1 MTCDRYL
8 SNSNS
13 PIVPPGID
21 SAGFQRQI
29 TLIRYAS
36 TQAWIL
42 TDAVIASHGS
52 EPQLDAFARFA
63 HNLHPFMVYP
73 LAPTLS
79 DIDFM
84 RISKITAI
92 AFICL
97 FLSACVSSMLIGN
110 KLQSKLMWSFL
121 KPLVGFDPNEVNL
134 FEAPIIKDRMT
145 ALLGD
150 KYEPTMK
157 LLRTAQEIQ
166 QEGALFYVASRFA
179 PAQVQAITD
188 KAGMVWNADTN
199 QMAVMVIKDGVP
211 EIFSEQIEGA
221 KEKITP
227 VLPKELQTAYDKA
240 HAVKEIL
247 DEKQKALEK
256 AQDIMENPIEATT
269 EAVRKKVDSSIQEQ
283 KDAVQQQVDEK
294 IQEATPLIDQ
304 DQLDLEE
311 ALKKE
316 AESGEN

>member
-1 MTCDRYL
+1 
-8 SNSNS
+8 
-13 PIVPPGID
+13 
-21 SAGFQRQI
+21 
-29 TLIRYAS
+29 
-36 TQAWIL
+36 
-42 TDAVIASHGS
+42 
-52 EPQLDAFARFA
+52 
-63 HNLHPFMVYP
+63 MVYP

-84 RISKITAI
+84 RISKITGI
-92 AFICL
+92 ALICL

-227 VLPKELQTAYDKA
+227 VLPQELQTAYDKA
-240 HAVKEIL
+240 QAVKEVL

-256 AQDIMENPIEATT
+256 AQDIIENPIEATT
-269 EAVRKKVDSSIQEQ
+269 EAVRKKVDSRIQEQ

-316 AESGEN
+316 AEGVEN

>member
-1 MTCDRYL
+1 
-8 SNSNS
+8 
-13 PIVPPGID
+13 
-21 SAGFQRQI
+21 
-29 TLIRYAS
+29 
-36 TQAWIL
+36 
-42 TDAVIASHGS
+42 
-52 EPQLDAFARFA
+52 
-63 HNLHPFMVYP
+63 
-73 LAPTLS
+73 
-79 DIDFM
+79 M
-84 RISKITAI
+84 RITKIATI

-134 FEAPIIKDRMT
+134 FETPMIKNRMT

-166 QEGALFYVASRFA
+166 QEGALFYVASRYA

-227 VLPKELQTAYDKA
+227 VLPKELQTAYDNA
-240 HAVKEIL
+240 QSVKNAL
-247 DEKQKALEK
+247 DEKQNALEK
-256 AQDIMENPIEATT
+256 ARNIITNPIEATT
-269 EAVRKKVDSSIQEQ
+269 EAVQEKTESTILKKKE
-283 KDAVQQQVDEK
+283 DAKQQLNKNIEKQV
-294 IQEATPLIDQ
+294 PLIDQ
-304 DQLDLEE
+304 DELDFEE

-316 AESGEN
+316 SQNIQ